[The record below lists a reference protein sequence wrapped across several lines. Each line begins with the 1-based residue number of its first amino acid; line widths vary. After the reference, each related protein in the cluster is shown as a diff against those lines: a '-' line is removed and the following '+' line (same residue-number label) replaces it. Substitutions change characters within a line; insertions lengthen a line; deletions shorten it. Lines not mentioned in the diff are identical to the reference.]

1 MRLGGHRLLNFLNRV
16 FSALR
21 DFFWRATRNWISAI
35 GVALTTIAAM
45 SFLVT
50 LSLELGGLEK
60 GNYVGIFSYLIL
72 PIIFLVGLVLIPIGL
87 RLVRKSER
95 AGQPTGFPVLDF
107 NNPRLRTTALIVL
120 LLTVLN
126 LMIVS
131 LATFKGVEVLESN
144 AFCGT
149 TCHNVMQPE
158 AVAHLT
164 SAKSDTAAA
173 HADVNCVDCHVGEG
187 AAHFVKAKL
196 RGTGQMWEF
205 ITSTYS
211 RPAPQPTPVV
221 NAICTRCHAAERF
234 TEDRLQI
241 LRKYGDQEKAI
252 EKVTINLMRVGGFRD
267 GKWHGV
273 HQHNGMKIRYLAD
286 AKRATITEIE
296 ATLPDGRFEKFG
308 VKDAKAPP
316 GAQWF
321 EMGCT
326 DCHNRPAHRFSTPQ
340 AVVNSALSRGAIS
353 KDLPFIGREA
363 VAALA
368 ASYPSQDEAKKAI
381 PATLMA
387 SYARL
392 IPNLDADGKAKV
404 EAAGKVLAAEWT
416 RNNFPDMKVT
426 WGTYSNYLG
435 HDGCYRCHDERHAN
449 AKGDVVKQSCSGA
462 CHDTVATDEEK
473 PEALDV
479 LYP

>member
-1 MRLGGHRLLNFLNRV
+1 LNFLNKV

-21 DFFWRATRNWISAI
+21 DFFWRATRHWISAI
-35 GVALTTIAAM
+35 GVALTTIAAIA
-45 SFLVT
+45 FLVS
-50 LSLELGGLEK
+50 LALELAGLEK
-60 GNYVGIFSYLIL
+60 GNYIGIFTYVLL
-72 PIIFLVGLVLIPIGL
+72 PLIFLVGLALIPVGL
-87 RLVRKSER
+87 RSLRKREQ
-95 AGQPTGFPVLDF
+95 AGQPTGFPILNF
-107 NNPRLRTTALIVL
+107 NDPRLRTTALVLL

-173 HADVNCVDCHVGEG
+173 HAEVNCVDCHVGEG

-196 RGTGQMWEF
+196 RGAGQMVEF
-205 ITSTYS
+205 LTGSYS
-211 RPAPQPTPVV
+211 RPVPQPTPVV

-241 LRKYGDQEKAI
+241 LRKYGDQEKAL
-252 EKVTINLMRVGGFRD
+252 EKVTIYLMKVGGFRD
-267 GKWHGV
+267 GKWHGI
-273 HQHNGMKIRYLAD
+273 HQHNGMKLRYLAD

-296 ATLPDGRFEKFG
+296 ATLPDGSSEKFA

-340 AVVNSALSRGAIS
+340 TIVNSALSRGAIS

-363 VAALA
+363 VAALQS
-368 ASYPSQDEAKKAI
+368 SYPSQDEAKKGI
-381 PATLMA
+381 PAALMA

-392 IPNLDADGKAKV
+392 TPDLDADGKARV
-404 EAAGKVLAAEWT
+404 ESAGKVLAGEWT

-426 WGTYSNYLG
+426 WGTYSNYLQ
-435 HDGCYRCHDERHAN
+435 HEGCYRCHDEKHAN
-449 AKGDVVKQSCSGA
+449 AKGKVVTQQCSGA
-462 CHDTVATDEEK
+462 CHDAVATDEEK

>member
-1 MRLGGHRLLNFLNRV
+1 LKLLKV
-16 FSALR
+16 FSTPR
-21 DFFWRATRNWISAI
+21 DFFWRATRQWMSAI
-35 GVALTTIAAM
+35 GVALTTIAAI
-45 SFLVT
+45 SFLAI
-50 LSLELGGLEK
+50 LALELSGRET

-72 PIIFLVGLVLIPIGL
+72 PAIFVVGLVLIPIGL
-87 RLVRKSER
+87 HSLRKREQ
-95 AGQPTGFPVLDF
+95 AGQPPGFPVLDF
-107 NNPRLRTTALIVL
+107 NDPRLRTTALVIL
-120 LLTVLN
+120 LLTVVN
-126 LMIVS
+126 LMILSV
-131 LATFKGVEVLESN
+131 ATFKGVEALESN

-173 HADVNCVDCHVGEG
+173 HADVYCVDCHVGEG
-187 AAHFVKAKL
+187 PSHFVKAKL
-196 RGTGQMWEF
+196 RGVGQMVEF
-205 ITSTYS
+205 LTGTYS
-211 RPAPQPTPVV
+211 RPVPQPTPVLS
-221 NAICTRCHAAERF
+221 AICTRCHAAERF

-241 LRKYGDQEKAI
+241 VRKYGDQEKAI
-252 EKVTINLMRVGGFRD
+252 EKVTIYLMRVGGFRD

-273 HQHNGMKIRYLAD
+273 HQHNGMKVRYLAD
-286 AKRATITEIE
+286 AKHATITEIE
-296 ATLPDGRFEKFG
+296 TTRPDGSTDKF
-308 VKDAKAPP
+308 VAKDTKAPA

-340 AVVNSALSRGAIS
+340 AIVNSALSRGVIS

-363 VAALA
+363 VAALKTN
-368 ASYPSQDEAKKAI
+368 YPSQAEATRGI
-381 PATLMA
+381 PATLVA
-387 SYARL
+387 SYTRS
-392 IPNLDADGKAKV
+392 IPELDANGKAKV

-426 WGTYSNYLG
+426 WGTYSNYLE
-435 HDGCYRCHDERHAN
+435 HDGCYRCHDEKHAN
-449 AKGDVVKQSCSGA
+449 AKGDVVTQRCSGA
-462 CHDTVATDEEK
+462 CHDTIATDEEK

>member
-1 MRLGGHRLLNFLNRV
+1 LNLLNKL
-16 FSALR
+16 FSTLR
-21 DFFWRATRNWISAI
+21 DFFWRATRQWVSAI
-35 GVALTTIAAM
+35 GVALATVAAI
-45 SFLVT
+45 SFLVI
-50 LSLELGGLEK
+50 LALQLGGRDT
-60 GNYVGIFSYLIL
+60 GNYIGIFSYLIL
-72 PIIFLVGLVLIPIGL
+72 PAIFLVGLVLIPIGL
-87 RLVRKSER
+87 ALLRKRER
-95 AGQPTGFPVLDF
+95 AGQPTGFQVLNF
-107 NNPRLRTTALIVL
+107 NDPRVRTTALVIL
-120 LLTVLN
+120 LLTVVN
-126 LMIVS
+126 LMILSV
-131 LATFKGVEVLESN
+131 ATFKGVEVLESN
-144 AFCGT
+144 AFCGD

-158 AVAHLT
+158 AIAHLT

-173 HADVNCVDCHVGEG
+173 HADVYCVDCHVGEG

-196 RGTGQMWEF
+196 RGAGQMVEF
-205 ITSTYS
+205 FTGKYS
-211 RPAPQPTPVV
+211 RPVPQPTPVLS
-221 NAICTRCHAAERF
+221 AICTRCHAAERF

-252 EKVTINLMRVGGFRD
+252 ERVTIYLMRVGGFRD

-273 HQHNGMKIRYLAD
+273 HQHNGMKVRYLAD
-286 AKRATITEIE
+286 AKHATITEIE
-296 ATLPDGRFEKFG
+296 TTRPDGSTDKF
-308 VKDAKAPP
+308 VSKDAKAPA

-340 AVVNSALSRGAIS
+340 AVVNSALSRGVIS

-363 VAALA
+363 VAALKT
-368 ASYPSQDEAKKAI
+368 SYPSQDEARKGI

-387 SYARL
+387 SYTRL
-392 IPNLDADGKAKV
+392 IPAIDADGKAKV

-426 WGTYSNYLG
+426 WGTYSNYLE
-435 HDGCYRCHDERHAN
+435 HDGCYRCHDEKHAN
-449 AKGDVVKQSCSGA
+449 AKGEVVTQKCSGA